1 MLECTQT
8 LLWPLPL
15 DAPWFEFCSRYHDFM
30 MTGEPGV
37 DEESFLVLGTWN
49 VVTREL
55 LTREELE

>member
-1 MLECTQT
+1 
-8 LLWPLPL
+8 
-15 DAPWFEFCSRYHDFM
+15 M